1 MKGTYLET
9 VSFNIVLG
17 ADLSRYTPTELLAIF
32 ERKLCRSLK
41 ERSEFTFPAERLH
54 RIQKRNHIRMLVA
67 DIRKLRSLAITSQHS
82 RRSAAGVIKQ
92 MALSI

>member
-17 ADLSRYTPTELLAIF
+17 TDLFHHTPTELLAIF

-41 ERSEFTFPAERLH
+41 ERSEFTFPAGRLH
-54 RIQKRNHIRMLVA
+54 RKQKRKHIRLLVA
-67 DIRKLRSLAITSQHS
+67 DIRKLRSLSIANQHT

-92 MALSI
+92 MGA